1 MSRRQKGAKLVQ
13 ARKQFAGVGTRNTKL
28 ALNKLAKTDSHAKA
42 LRIALEIEDANL
54 TAKRYFGG
62 DCGGYT
68 YAEINYMKKAE
79 GIEELIEISKSQGW
93 VFGVQ
98 PTGAVMEA
106 RETGPSGLEPCSR
119 CNDTGTCDYGRGFYD
134 FEESEPGYKPDYH
147 QCDKCN
153 GSGKSKHAIQRR
165 QQQTHVIYF
174 DIPGVG
180 QVSWHYTPRGPL
192 PGYEGEWDGKE
203 GSTLPKLE
211 IAIAAFMTRRAA

>member
-79 GIEELIEISKSQGW
+79 GIEELIEVARTEGW
-93 VFGVQ
+93 VFGLQ
-98 PTGAVMEA
+98 P
-106 RETGPSGLEPCSR
+106 
-119 CNDTGTCDYGRGFYD
+119 
-134 FEESEPGYKPDYH
+134 SEQYT
-147 QCDKCN
+147 
-153 GSGKSKHAIQRR
+153 
-165 QQQTHVIYF
+165 THIIYF
-174 DIPGVG
+174 EIPGVG
-180 QVSWHYTPRGPL
+180 QVSWHYSPQEPL
-192 PGYEGEWDGKE
+192 PVYAGQWDGKK

-211 IAIAAFMTRRAA
+211 IAIASVLGTEAA